1 MKDNR
6 SGKDRQ
12 KPVKGAVDKAGGK
25 KAMPVPRGAAAK
37 PTGENG
43 RQNTGKVGKPARAT
57 APAAGAR
64 PTKTPSR
71 PAPAPTAAPTTGA
84 RPTKLAPRPERPT
97 TAGQRPT
104 ATRPTPTKKPSS
116 APPKSPQASTSSS
129 YMDMLNQM
137 RSQTSSAQGTGPLS
151 FPSL

>member
-25 KAMPVPRGAAAK
+25 KEMPKPRGAAAK
-37 PTGENG
+37 PTGETG
-43 RQNTGKVGKPARAT
+43 RQNTGKPTRTPG
-57 APAAGAR
+57 PAAGAR
-64 PTKTPSR
+64 PTKTSSR

>member
-6 SGKDRQ
+6 SGKDKQ

-25 KAMPVPRGAAAK
+25 KGMPKPRGAAAK
-37 PTGENG
+37 PTGESVKS
-43 RQNTGKVGKPARAT
+43 NTGKPVRTPG
-57 APAAGAR
+57 PAAGAR

-84 RPTKLAPRPERPT
+84 RPTKLAPRPERPA

>member
-6 SGKDRQ
+6 SGKDKQ

-25 KAMPVPRGAAAK
+25 KGMPKPRGAAAK
-37 PTGENG
+37 PTGESG
-43 RQNTGKVGKPARAT
+43 KSNTGKPVRTPG
-57 APAAGAR
+57 PAA
-64 PTKTPSR
+64 
-71 PAPAPTAAPTTGA
+71 GA

-104 ATRPTPTKKPSS
+104 ATRPAPAKK
-116 APPKSPQASTSSS
+116 PQASTSSN

-137 RSQTSSAQGTGPLS
+137 RSQSSSAQGMGPLS
-151 FPSL
+151 STSL